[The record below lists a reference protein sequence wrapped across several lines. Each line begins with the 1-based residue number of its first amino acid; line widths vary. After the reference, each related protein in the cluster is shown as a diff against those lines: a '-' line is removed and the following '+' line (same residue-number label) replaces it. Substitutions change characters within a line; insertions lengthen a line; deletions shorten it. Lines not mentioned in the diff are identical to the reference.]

1 MNELFSENEYRSR
14 WQHASQEMRRL
25 GLDALL
31 LTAETNILYFCGHQP
46 IVPWDTATRATFCI
60 LPQTGDPLMLVHD
73 VWAGGAQAD
82 SPIRDIRSFG
92 ATTAPPV
99 ALIYE
104 CLQDLGLTHAR
115 IGAELG
121 YEQRMG
127 LAPNDFATIQAA
139 VPHVT
144 WVDGA
149 HVLWAVRM
157 IKSPA
162 EVAYIR
168 RACEIN
174 TAAFDWAF
182 RRMTPATTESELA
195 GLFQAGI
202 ALAGGEFGFMA
213 PAFVPAAYHTMSRIP
228 GSTCIEPGKLVW
240 NDLGSLYRFYWS
252 DFSRAAVLG
261 KATAAQR
268 DLWGRVHEMTQA
280 TLAAVRPGCAPAEIV
295 EVCNRAAQRL
305 GIVTNFASGRIG
317 HGLGLLLTEPP
328 HIAAYEQE
336 LLAPG
341 MVITIE
347 PGIINDDG
355 VYIVEQNLLV
365 TESGADIL
373 STGNWEIWE
382 IE

>member
-1 MNELFSENEYRSR
+1 MNELFSEDEYRSR
-14 WQHASQEMRRL
+14 WQRASQAMRDE

-46 IVPWDTATRATFCI
+46 VAPWDTVTRATFCI
-60 LPQTGDPLMLVHD
+60 LPQAGDPLLIVHD
-73 VWAGGAQAD
+73 VWAGGARAD
-82 SPIRDIRSFG
+82 SPIRNVRSFG
-92 ATTAPPV
+92 ETTMPPV
-99 ALIYE
+99 PLLCE
-104 CLQDLGLTHAR
+104 CLQELGLTHAR

-127 LAPNDFATIQAA
+127 LAPNDFAAIQAA

-144 WVDGA
+144 WADGA
-149 HVLWAVRM
+149 SALWAVRM

-162 EVAYIR
+162 EAAYLR
-168 RACEIN
+168 RSCEIN
-174 TAAFDWAF
+174 SAAFDWAF
-182 RRMTPATTESELA
+182 RRMTPTTTEAELA
-195 GLFQAGI
+195 GLFRAGI

-213 PAFVPAAYHTMSRIP
+213 PAFVPAAYHTMSRMP
-228 GSTCIEPGKLVW
+228 GSKHIEPGKLVW

-261 KATAAQR
+261 KANATQR
-268 DLWGRVHEMTQA
+268 DLWGRVHEITQA
-280 TLAAVRPGCAPAEIV
+280 AMAAVRPGRAPGEIV
-295 EVCNRAAQRL
+295 ETCNCAAQRL

-328 HIAAYEQE
+328 HIAAYEQQ

-341 MVITIE
+341 MAITIE

-355 VYIVEQNLLV
+355 IYIVEQNLLV
-365 TESGADIL
+365 TENGAEVL
-373 STGNWEIWE
+373 SIGNWEIWE

>member
-1 MNELFSENEYRSR
+1 M
-14 WQHASQEMRRL
+14 
-25 GLDALL
+25 
-31 LTAETNILYFCGHQP
+31 
-46 IVPWDTATRATFCI
+46 
-60 LPQTGDPLMLVHD
+60 
-73 VWAGGAQAD
+73 
-82 SPIRDIRSFG
+82 
-92 ATTAPPV
+92 
-99 ALIYE
+99 
-104 CLQDLGLTHAR
+104 
-115 IGAELG
+115 
-121 YEQRMG
+121 
-127 LAPNDFATIQAA
+127 
-139 VPHVT
+139 
-144 WVDGA
+144 
-149 HVLWAVRM
+149 
-157 IKSPA
+157 
-162 EVAYIR
+162 
-168 RACEIN
+168 
-174 TAAFDWAF
+174 
-182 RRMTPATTESELA
+182 
-195 GLFQAGI
+195 
-202 ALAGGEFGFMA
+202 
-213 PAFVPAAYHTMSRIP
+213 
-228 GSTCIEPGKLVW
+228 
-240 NDLGSLYRFYWS
+240 
-252 DFSRAAVLG
+252 LG